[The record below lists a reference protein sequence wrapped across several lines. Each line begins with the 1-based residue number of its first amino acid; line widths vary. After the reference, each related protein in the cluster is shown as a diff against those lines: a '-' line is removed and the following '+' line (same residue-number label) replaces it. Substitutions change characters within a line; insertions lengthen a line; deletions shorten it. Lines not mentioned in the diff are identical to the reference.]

1 MPVACS
7 PEIVRLHIEL
17 FPRPTWEDSKLAGL
31 EVAGTSGACHGIG
44 HSFASLV
51 PHLLIYQL

>member
-31 EVAGTSGACHGIG
+31 EVANTAGPVMGKSI
-44 HSFASLV
+44 
-51 PHLLIYQL
+51 HLLARATSIYLSA